1 MASALT
7 LNEVLS
13 FSEGFQF
20 EAVGLT
26 GGTFL
31 TAMFGIG
38 FTILAILLLVKAKSI
53 IASVCV
59 MAIGIGLFQLTYISM
74 TNVSAEDQERY
85 AQEKEVWKKEYAI
98 PYYEQL
104 PVERF
109 ENLQS
114 VSYSKEL
121 AFKAEDYIGHDRYKY
136 QGERYETPINLI
148 TEDGE
153 EHRFWAEV
161 IYQPE
166 LESNYVEYIYVE
178 QDIIFHEFESRPLY
192 NEGFNGVKLYTNKR
206 I

>member
-1 MASALT
+1 MASAIT
-7 LNEVLS
+7 LSEVLS
-13 FSEGFQF
+13 FSESFQF
-20 EAVGLT
+20 ETEGLT
-26 GGTFL
+26 GGNFITTIL
-31 TAMFGIG
+31 GIG
-38 FTILAILLLVKAKSI
+38 FVILAIYLLAESESI
-53 IASVCV
+53 VPSVCV
-59 MAIGIGLFQLTYISM
+59 MAVGVMLFQLTYVSA
-74 TNVSAEDQERY
+74 TNVSAEDQDRY
-85 AQEKEVWKKEYAI
+85 NQEMEVWKKEYAV

-114 VSYSKEL
+114 VSYSEEL

-136 QGERYETPINLI
+136 QGKNYETPINLV

-178 QDIIFHEFESRPLY
+178 KDIIFHEFESRPLY
-192 NEGFNGVKLYTNKR
+192 NEGFNEVKLYTNKR
-206 I
+206 L